1 MSKET
6 SPCLFHNLFFLVS
19 PQHHSLGCSGCV
31 CLGRRSGRNLS
42 SLIPFSHTP
51 HPIHLHIMVAQI
63 FKMYSEWTSSHHL
76 HHYHSSPNSQ
86 SLILLYLLLPG
97 FPPSTL
103 PWSHIQQ
110 PVWSPKNVVS
120 CHLLLKI
127 PRRLLLSSECNTK
140 SSSWRIRSFM
150 VWPCASLFSTIFS
163 LRLLQLYW
171 LRWRSVSRSNILLE
185 VIGYLHLLF
194 PDYNTLLQISPC
206 VTHFT

>member
-86 SLILLYLLLPG
+86 SLSYYCIYSYLVSLLLLFHGPTSNSQCD
-97 FPPSTL
+97 PLKMLYHVISCSKSPDAYYY
-103 PWSHIQQ
+103 PQNAIQ
-110 PVWSPKNVVS
+110 
-120 CHLLLKI
+120 
-127 PRRLLLSSECNTK
+127 
-140 SSSWRIRSFM
+140 
-150 VWPCASLFSTIFS
+150 SLHHG
-163 LRLLQLYW
+163 
-171 LRWRSVSRSNILLE
+171 V
-185 VIGYLHLLF
+185 
-194 PDYNTLLQISPC
+194 
-206 VTHFT
+206 